1 MELLLI
7 LLSVRIYSVVT
18 GMYNEAAVI
27 MTKRYNITSTE
38 PGTPKRKTY
47 NPQNS
52 HSNYLLFLELGF
64 PYTFLSLIKTN

>member
-27 MTKRYNITSTE
+27 ITKRYNVISTE
-38 PGTPKRKTY
+38 PGTPKRNTY

-52 HSNYLLFLELGF
+52 HSNYLLLLELGF
-64 PYTFLSLIKTN
+64 PYTFFLIDKD